1 MFLSHA
7 AQVSCVGN
15 VHGSGVSNRMNTPMT
30 PAEEHRLVKRL
41 KRREELAFHEF
52 VVRNQRSIF
61 NLCLRMVG
69 HPIEAEDV
77 AQDVFVRSFLAI
89 DTFRGDSSLATWLY
103 RIAINLC
110 KNRLKYLGR
119 RRHGSA
125 QTVDDVPEG
134 ELLRSVAGGLSVGE
148 PVARPDEILAGNET
162 EALIQ
167 RALATVDPD
176 FRELLILRDIEG
188 MSYADVMAIT
198 GLAEGTVKSRLHRA
212 RQALKE
218 AYEALTRS

>member
-1 MFLSHA
+1 M
-7 AQVSCVGN
+7 
-15 VHGSGVSNRMNTPMT
+15 SNRMNAPMT

-41 KRREELAFHEF
+41 KRREELAFHEL
-52 VVRNQRSIF
+52 VLRHQRSIY
-61 NLCLRMVG
+61 NLCLRMIG

-77 AQDVFVRSFLAI
+77 AQDVFVRSFIAI
-89 DTFRGDSSLATWLY
+89 DTFRGDSSLGTWLY

-134 ELLRSVAGGLSVGE
+134 ELIRSVAGGLSVGE
-148 PVARPDEILAGNET
+148 PAPRPDDVLAGNQT

-167 RALATVDPD
+167 QALASVEPE
-176 FRELLILRDIEG
+176 FRELLVLRDIEG
-188 MSYADVMAIT
+188 LSYAEVMAIT

-212 RQALKE
+212 RLALKE
-218 AYEALTRS
+218 AYEALTREKDFRA